1 MLPFGSLFSPGS
13 GALLSGMNGLLPV
26 DEIRFRGE
34 VLGVDSLK
42 ISDTTASSSEMD
54 VSLLVPGTTG
64 ALLSGEDVL
73 LLVNE
78 NRLRVDVLVVDSLK
92 VLGATVLSSE
102 RDISLLV
109 DEIRVS
115 CDVVVVT
122 DFLSVFHP

>member
-1 MLPFGSLFSPGS
+1 
-13 GALLSGMNGLLPV
+13 
-26 DEIRFRGE
+26 
-34 VLGVDSLK
+34 
-42 ISDTTASSSEMD
+42 MD

-78 NRLRVDVLVVDSLK
+78 NRLRVDVLVGDSLK

-122 DFLSVFHP
+122 DFLSVFHR

>member
-1 MLPFGSLFSPGS
+1 
-13 GALLSGMNGLLPV
+13 
-26 DEIRFRGE
+26 
-34 VLGVDSLK
+34 
-42 ISDTTASSSEMD
+42 MD

-64 ALLSGEDVL
+64 ALFSEEDVL

-78 NRLRVDVLVVDSLK
+78 NRLRVDVLVGDSLK

-122 DFLSVFHP
+122 DFLSICHQ

>member
-1 MLPFGSLFSPGS
+1 
-13 GALLSGMNGLLPV
+13 
-26 DEIRFRGE
+26 
-34 VLGVDSLK
+34 
-42 ISDTTASSSEMD
+42 MD
-54 VSLLVPGTTG
+54 VSLLVPGTTS

-115 CDVVVVT
+115 FDVVVDT
-122 DFLSVFHP
+122 DFLSIFHR